1 MRITYLLADPGI
13 GVFGTKGASVHVQ
26 EMVRAF
32 RQQGHQV
39 TVYCVRRGDKKGYES
54 VPEDLADLPVVEVPV
69 QAATGTA
76 EREIELQRTALRM
89 VELAAADSAEGT
101 APTGLVYERYALFSD
116 AGAQLAAQLR
126 IPLIMEVNAPLVQE
140 QLTHRSLHHREE
152 AVALTERALT
162 GATVVSC
169 VSEPVATWVRTAVPA
184 AAAQTVVTP
193 NGVNTERIR
202 PADRTEGAEPDA
214 HADRP
219 FTIGFLGTLKP
230 WHGTETLLEAVARA
244 QHPERESWRIELC
257 GAGPQLEPLRDLAAE
272 LGLAEQTVF
281 HGAVAPVEVPS
292 VLRSWDV
299 ATAPYPAPVRD
310 DDHYFSPLKVYE
322 YLSAGLAVVASGV
335 GELPAVL
342 GAASPDAAATT
353 PTAATP
359 DTPGVH
365 VGQRGI
371 IVTPGDPD
379 ALARALDLLAGD
391 RALASRLGEAGRA
404 DVVNHHTWTSRALD
418 LLTTVQQRAL
428 TPAGVGRP

>member
-32 RQQGHQV
+32 RQQGHEV

-54 VPEDLADLPVVEVPV
+54 VPQDLADLPVVEVPV
-69 QAATGTA
+69 QAASGTA

-89 VELAAADSAEGT
+89 VELAAAGSAEGT
-101 APTGLVYERYALFSD
+101 APTELVYERYSLFSD
-116 AGAQLAAQLR
+116 AGAQLAARLG

-140 QLTHRSLHHREE
+140 QLTHRSLHHRDE
-152 AVALTERALT
+152 AVALTERALA

-202 PADRTEGAEPDA
+202 PAERTAPA
-214 HADRP
+214 APTDRP

-244 QHPERESWRIELC
+244 QHPEQDSWRIEIC
-257 GAGPQLEPLRDLAAE
+257 GAGPQLESLRTLAAE

-281 HGAVAPVEVPS
+281 HGAVAPVDVPG
-292 VLRSWDV
+292 VLTGWDV
-299 ATAPYPAPVRD
+299 ATAPYPAPAQD
-310 DDHYFSPLKVYE
+310 ADHYFSPLKVYE
-322 YLSAGLAVVASGV
+322 YLSAGLTVVASGV

-342 GAASPDAAATT
+342 GTEGDSTADGSPAA
-353 PTAATP
+353 
-359 DTPGVH
+359 DTGTVPGVT
-365 VGQRGI
+365 VGQRGV
-371 IVTPGDPD
+371 IVTPGDAD

-404 DVVNHHTWTSRALD
+404 DVVEHHTWTSRAQD
-418 LLTTVQQRAL
+418 LLAL
-428 TPAGVGRP
+428 VGTRTPAEVGRP

>member
-32 RQQGHQV
+32 RQQGHEV
-39 TVYCVRRGDKKGYES
+39 TVSCVRRGDKKGYES
-54 VPEDLADLPVVEVPV
+54 VPQDLADLPVVEVPV
-69 QAATGTA
+69 QAASGTA
-76 EREIELQRTALRM
+76 EREIVLQRTALRM
-89 VELAAADSAEGT
+89 VELAAAGSAEGT
-101 APTGLVYERYALFSD
+101 APTELVYERYSLFSD
-116 AGAQLAAQLR
+116 AGAQLAARLGV
-126 IPLIMEVNAPLVQE
+126 PLIMEVNAPLVQE
-140 QLTHRSLHHREE
+140 QLTHRSLHHRDE
-152 AVALTERALT
+152 AVGLTERALA

-202 PADRTEGAEPDA
+202 PAERTGHTARTAQTDRS
-214 HADRP
+214 

-244 QHPERESWRIELC
+244 QHPEKDSWRIEIC
-257 GAGPQLEPLRDLAAE
+257 GAGPQLESLRTQAAD

-281 HGAVAPVEVPS
+281 HGAVAPVDVPG
-292 VLRSWDV
+292 VLTGWDV
-299 ATAPYPAPVRD
+299 ATAPYPAPAQD
-310 DDHYFSPLKVYE
+310 ADHYFSPLKVYE
-322 YLSAGLAVVASGV
+322 YLSAGLTVVASGV

-342 GAASPDAAATT
+342 GTEGGSPADGSPAADTGTVPDVT
-353 PTAATP
+353 
-359 DTPGVH
+359 
-365 VGQRGI
+365 VGQRGV
-371 IVTPGDPD
+371 IVTPGDAD

-404 DVVNHHTWTSRALD
+404 DVVEHHTWTSRAQD
-418 LLTTVQQRAL
+418 LLAL
-428 TPAGVGRP
+428 VGTRTPAEVGRP

>member
-32 RQQGHQV
+32 RQQGHEV

-54 VPEDLADLPVVEVPV
+54 VPQDLADLPVVEVPV
-69 QAATGTA
+69 QAASGTA

-89 VELAAADSAEGT
+89 VELAAAGSAEGT
-101 APTGLVYERYALFSD
+101 APTELVYERYSLFSD
-116 AGAQLAAQLR
+116 AGAQLAARLG

-140 QLTHRSLHHREE
+140 QLTHRSLHHRDE
-152 AVALTERALT
+152 AVALTERALA

-169 VSEPVATWVRTAVPA
+169 VSEPVATWVRTTVPA

-202 PADRTEGAEPDA
+202 PAERTAPTA
-214 HADRP
+214 PTDRP

-244 QHPERESWRIELC
+244 QHPEKDSWRIEIC
-257 GAGPQLEPLRDLAAE
+257 GAGPQLESLRTLAAE

-281 HGAVAPVEVPS
+281 HGAVAPVDVPG
-292 VLRSWDV
+292 VLTGWDV
-299 ATAPYPAPVRD
+299 ATAPYPVPGQDA
-310 DDHYFSPLKVYE
+310 DHYFSPLKVYE
-322 YLSAGLAVVASGV
+322 YLSAGLTVVASGV

-342 GAASPDAAATT
+342 GTEAGSPADGSSTS
-353 PTAATP
+353 
-359 DTPGVH
+359 DTGTVPGVT
-365 VGQRGI
+365 VGQRGV
-371 IVTPGDPD
+371 IVTPGDAD

-404 DVVNHHTWTSRALD
+404 DVVEHHTWTSRAQD
-418 LLTTVQQRAL
+418 LLAL
-428 TPAGVGRP
+428 VGTRTPAEVGRP

>member
-32 RQQGHQV
+32 RQQGHEV

-54 VPEDLADLPVVEVPV
+54 VPQDLADLPVVEVPV
-69 QAATGTA
+69 QAASGTA

-89 VELAAADSAEGT
+89 VELAAAGSAEGT
-101 APTGLVYERYALFSD
+101 APTELVYERYSLFSD
-116 AGAQLAAQLR
+116 AGAQLAARLGV
-126 IPLIMEVNAPLVQE
+126 PLIMEVNAPLVQE
-140 QLTHRSLHHREE
+140 QLTHRSLHHRDE
-152 AVALTERALT
+152 AVALTERALA

-169 VSEPVATWVRTAVPA
+169 VSEPVANWVRTAVPA

-202 PADRTEGAEPDA
+202 PAERTAPA
-214 HADRP
+214 APTDRP

-244 QHPERESWRIELC
+244 QHPEQDSWRIEIC
-257 GAGPQLEPLRDLAAE
+257 GAGPQLESLRTLAAE

-281 HGAVAPVEVPS
+281 HGSVAPVDVPG
-292 VLRSWDV
+292 VLTGWDV
-299 ATAPYPAPVRD
+299 ATAPYPAPAQD
-310 DDHYFSPLKVYE
+310 ADHYFSPLKVYE
-322 YLSAGLAVVASGV
+322 YLSAGLTVVASGV

-342 GAASPDAAATT
+342 GTEAGSPADGSSTS
-353 PTAATP
+353 
-359 DTPGVH
+359 DTGTVPGVT
-365 VGQRGI
+365 VGQRGV
-371 IVTPGDPD
+371 IVTPGDAD

-404 DVVNHHTWTSRALD
+404 DVVENHTWTSRAQD
-418 LLTTVQQRAL
+418 LLAQVSTH
-428 TPAGVGRP
+428 TPAEVGRP

>member
-26 EMVRAF
+26 EMVRAC

-54 VPEDLADLPVVEVPV
+54 VPQDLADLPVVEVPV
-69 QAATGTA
+69 QAASGTA

-89 VELAAADSAEGT
+89 VELAAAGSAEGT
-101 APTGLVYERYALFSD
+101 APTELVYERYSLFSD
-116 AGAQLAAQLR
+116 AGAQLAARLG

-152 AVALTERALT
+152 AIALTERALT

-202 PADRTEGAEPDA
+202 PAEHTAPTA
-214 HADRP
+214 PTDRP

-244 QHPERESWRIELC
+244 QHPEKDSWRIEIC
-257 GAGPQLEPLRDLAAE
+257 GAGPQLESLRTQAAD

-281 HGAVAPVEVPS
+281 HGAVAPVDVPG
-292 VLRSWDV
+292 VLTGWDV
-299 ATAPYPAPVRD
+299 ATAPYPVPGQDA
-310 DDHYFSPLKVYE
+310 DHYFSPLKVYE
-322 YLSAGLAVVASGV
+322 YLSAGLTVVASGV

-342 GAASPDAAATT
+342 GTEGDS
-353 PTAATP
+353 TADGSSTA
-359 DTPGVH
+359 DTGTVPGVT
-365 VGQRGI
+365 VGQRGV
-371 IVTPGDPD
+371 IVTPGDAD

-404 DVVNHHTWTSRALD
+404 DVVEHHTWTSRAQD
-418 LLTTVQQRAL
+418 LLAL
-428 TPAGVGRP
+428 VGTRTPAEVGRP

>member
-32 RQQGHQV
+32 RQQGHEV

-54 VPEDLADLPVVEVPV
+54 VPQDLADLPVVEVPV
-69 QAATGTA
+69 QAASGTA

-89 VELAAADSAEGT
+89 VELAAAGSAEGP
-101 APTGLVYERYALFSD
+101 APTELVYERYSLFSD
-116 AGAQLAAQLR
+116 AGAQLAARLGV
-126 IPLIMEVNAPLVQE
+126 PLIMEVNAPLVQE
-140 QLTHRSLHHREE
+140 QLTHRSLHHRDE
-152 AVALTERALT
+152 AVALTERALA

-169 VSEPVATWVRTAVPA
+169 VSEPVAKWVRTAVPA

-202 PADRTEGAEPDA
+202 PAERTAPA
-214 HADRP
+214 APTDRP

-244 QHPERESWRIELC
+244 QHPEQDSWRIEIC
-257 GAGPQLEPLRDLAAE
+257 GAGPQLESLRTLAAE

-281 HGAVAPVEVPS
+281 HGSVAPVDVPG
-292 VLRSWDV
+292 VLTGWDV
-299 ATAPYPAPVRD
+299 ATAPYPAPAQD
-310 DDHYFSPLKVYE
+310 ADHYFSPLKVYE
-322 YLSAGLAVVASGV
+322 YLSAGLTVVASGV

-342 GAASPDAAATT
+342 GTEAGSPADGSS
-353 PTAATP
+353 TA
-359 DTPGVH
+359 DTGTVPGVA
-365 VGQRGI
+365 VGQRGV
-371 IVTPGDPD
+371 IVTPGDAD

-404 DVVNHHTWTSRALD
+404 DVVENHTWTSRAQD
-418 LLTTVQQRAL
+418 LLAQVSTH
-428 TPAGVGRP
+428 TPAEVGRP